1 MSALSLPILKKTDPT
16 GVGVSRAAVLYK
28 VIKEGTPIEMVGGGK
43 RAIQARSNEILDAL
57 KKAGDTTDDGAH
69 ATLKRVFSGKKP
81 LKYITK
87 NGTVEIRLSDIE
99 KTEMFGS
106 NKGSGGGARGT
117 ALQESAAAWFSA
129 VRFSMSKDITE
140 QPTDKQFDAVASLVS
155 TDKSLDEIKE
165 FLEEEDG
172 WVESCCATANAL
184 YDKFG
189 KRNGYN
195 WYRGGSF
202 VDSINAHFKKVNTS
216 YDKPPF
222 ANLNKWTP
230 ADIWAC
236 ECSFDKSEMRETTK
250 FSSFNAYLKK
260 AIDDEILFGISLKK
274 TASSEIKLE
283 EVNYD
288 TSRPTFKFDNIYAKS
303 FSSIDMWM
311 YIQGV
316 SGGGGNISVQFRD
329 TSGGTGLQ
337 WQGEAVGSKAKH
349 GKIGGG
355 VYSGIL
361 EEVTGQPLYTN
372 IDLIKTDARSGKL
385 KDDVL
390 QLSIAYTNKVV
401 GAESGQKGVR
411 LQRIEDVTKLSGR
424 AKEEKL
430 KEMIN
435 QRHNETKGQ
444 WTFSKYLGLLMVD
457 RLMNM
462 TDTDR
467 HKFSNLVGLYATSQ
481 HRDSAPFLK
490 AS

>member
-1 MSALSLPILKKTDPT
+1 
-16 GVGVSRAAVLYK
+16 
-28 VIKEGTPIEMVGGGK
+28 
-43 RAIQARSNEILDAL
+43 
-57 KKAGDTTDDGAH
+57 
-69 ATLKRVFSGKKP
+69 
-81 LKYITK
+81 
-87 NGTVEIRLSDIE
+87 
-99 KTEMFGS
+99 MFGS

-129 VRFSMSKDITE
+129 VRFSLSKDITE

-216 YDKPPF
+216 YDTPPF

-260 AIDDEILFGISLKK
+260 AIDDKILFGISLKK
-274 TASSEIKLE
+274 TASTEVSIQEI
-283 EVNYD
+283 NYD
-288 TSRPTFKFDNIYAKS
+288 KSRPTFSFDSIYAKS
-303 FSSIDMWM
+303 FESLDMWM
-311 YIQGV
+311 YITG
-316 SGGGGNISVQFRD
+316 ISVQFRD
-329 TSGGTGLQ
+329 TSGGGGLQ

-361 EEVTGQPLYTN
+361 EEVTGEPLYTN

-390 QLSIAYTNKVV
+390 QLSLDYTNKVV

-424 AKEEKL
+424 AKKEKL
-430 KEMIN
+430 EEMIN

-462 TDTDR
+462 TDTER

>member
-1 MSALSLPILKKTDPT
+1 MSALSLPVLKKADDT

-28 VIKEGTPIEMVGGGK
+28 VIQEGTKIEMVNGTK
-43 RAIQARSNEILDAL
+43 RAIQAKSKEILKAI
-57 KKAGDTTDDGAH
+57 KEAGDTTDDGAH

-155 TDKSLDEIKE
+155 TDKSLDDIKE
-165 FLEEEDG
+165 YLEERPE
-172 WVESCCATANAL
+172 WIESCCATANKL

-189 KRNGYN
+189 KKNGYN

-216 YDKPPF
+216 YDTPPF

-236 ECSFDKSEMRETTK
+236 KCNFDKAEMKKTTK

-274 TASSEIKLE
+274 TASSEIKLD

-288 TSRPTFKFDNIYAKS
+288 KSRPTFSFDSIYAKS
-303 FSSIDMWM
+303 FESLDMWM
-311 YIQGV
+311 YITG
-316 SGGGGNISVQFRD
+316 ISVQFRD

-372 IDLIKTDARSGKL
+372 IDVIKSDARSGKL
-385 KDDVL
+385 KDDVYAL
-390 QLSIAYTNKVV
+390 AETYTNKVV

-424 AKEEKL
+424 EKEEKL
-430 KEMIN
+430 KGMIK
-435 QRHNETKGQ
+435 QRDDETKGQ

-462 TDTDR
+462 SDTDR

>member
-1 MSALSLPILKKTDPT
+1 MSALSLPVLQKADDT

-28 VIKEGTPIEMVGGGK
+28 VIKEGTPIELVSGGK
-43 RAIQARSNEILDAL
+43 KAIQAKSNDVLKAL
-57 KKAGDTTDDGAH
+57 EAAGDTTDDGAH
-69 ATLKRVFSGKKP
+69 NRLERIFSRKKP

-87 NGTVEIRLSDIE
+87 SGTVDIGLSDIE

-106 NKGSGGGARGT
+106 NKGSGGGAKGT

-129 VRFSMSKDITE
+129 VRFSVNNDITQ

-165 FLEEEDG
+165 FLEENND
-172 WVESCCATANAL
+172 WVESCCATANKL

-189 KRNGYN
+189 KKNGYN

-202 VDSINAHFKKVNTS
+202 VDSINAHFKTVNTS
-216 YDKPPF
+216 YETPPF

-260 AIDDEILFGISLKK
+260 AIDDGILFGISLKK
-274 TASSEIKLE
+274 TASSEIKIT

-288 TSRPTFKFDNIYAKS
+288 KSRPSFSFDSIYAKS
-303 FSSIDMWM
+303 FESLDMWM
-311 YIQGV
+311 YITG
-316 SGGGGNISVQFRD
+316 ISVQFRD
-329 TSGGTGLQ
+329 TSGGSGLQ

-361 EEVTGQPLYTN
+361 EEVTGEPLYTN

-390 QLSIAYTNKVV
+390 QLSIDYTNKVV

-411 LQRIEDVTKLSGR
+411 LERIEDVTKLSGR

-430 KEMIN
+430 EEMIN
-435 QRHNETKGQ
+435 QRHNETNGQ

-462 TDTDR
+462 SDTDR

>member
-28 VIKEGTPIEMVGGGK
+28 VIREGTPIEMVGGGK

-129 VRFSMSKDITE
+129 VRFSLNKDITE

-165 FLEEEDG
+165 FLEEEDD

-189 KRNGYN
+189 KKNGYN

-216 YDKPPF
+216 YDTPPF

-236 ECSFDKSEMRETTK
+236 ECSFDKSKMRETTK

-274 TASSEIKLE
+274 TASSEIQIKE
-283 EVNYD
+283 INYD
-288 TSRPTFKFDNIYAKS
+288 KSRPTFSFDNIYAKS
-303 FSSIDMWM
+303 FESLDMWM
-311 YIQGV
+311 YITG
-316 SGGGGNISVQFRD
+316 ISVQFRD
-329 TSGGTGLQ
+329 TSGGSGLQ

>member
-28 VIKEGTPIEMVGGGK
+28 VIKEGTPIELVSGGK
-43 RAIQARSNEILDAL
+43 KAIQAKSNDVLKAL
-57 KKAGDTTDDGAH
+57 EAAGDTTDDGAH
-69 ATLKRVFSGKKP
+69 NTLERIFSRKKP

-87 NGTVEIRLSDIE
+87 NGTVDIGLSDIE

-129 VRFSMSKDITE
+129 VRFSLNKDITE

-165 FLEEEDG
+165 FLEENND
-172 WVESCCATANAL
+172 WVESCCATANKL

-189 KRNGYN
+189 KKNGYN

-202 VDSINAHFKKVNTS
+202 VDSINAHFKTVNTS

-260 AIDDEILFGISLKK
+260 AIDDGILFGISLKK
-274 TASSEIKLE
+274 TASSEIKIT

-288 TSRPTFKFDNIYAKS
+288 KSRPSFSFDSIYAKS
-303 FSSIDMWM
+303 FESLDMWM
-311 YIQGV
+311 YITG
-316 SGGGGNISVQFRD
+316 ISVQFRD
-329 TSGGTGLQ
+329 TSGGSGLQ

-361 EEVTGQPLYTN
+361 EEVTGEPLYTN

-390 QLSIAYTNKVV
+390 QLSIDYTNKVV

-411 LQRIEDVTKLSGR
+411 LERIEDVTKLSGR

-430 KEMIN
+430 EEMIN
-435 QRHNETKGQ
+435 QRHNETNGQ

-462 TDTDR
+462 SDTDR

>member
-1 MSALSLPILKKTDPT
+1 MSALSLPVLQKADDT

-28 VIKEGTPIEMVGGGK
+28 VIKEGTPIELVSGGK
-43 RAIQARSNEILDAL
+43 KAIQAKSNDVLKAL
-57 KKAGDTTDDGAH
+57 EAAGDTTDDGAH
-69 ATLKRVFSGKKP
+69 NTLERIFSRKKP

-87 NGTVEIRLSDIE
+87 NGTVDIGLSDIE

-106 NKGSGGGARGT
+106 NKGSGGGAKGT

-129 VRFSMSKDITE
+129 VRFSVNNDITQ

-165 FLEEEDG
+165 YLEERPE
-172 WVESCCATANAL
+172 WVESCCATANKL

-189 KRNGYN
+189 KKNGYN

-202 VDSINAHFKKVNTS
+202 VDSINAHFKTVNTS
-216 YDKPPF
+216 YETPPF

-274 TASSEIKLE
+274 TASSEIKIT

-288 TSRPTFKFDNIYAKS
+288 KSRPSFSFDSIYAKS
-303 FSSIDMWM
+303 FESLDMWM
-311 YIQGV
+311 YITG
-316 SGGGGNISVQFRD
+316 ISVQFRD
-329 TSGGTGLQ
+329 TSGGSGLQ

-361 EEVTGQPLYTN
+361 EEVTGEPLYTN
-372 IDLIKTDARSGKL
+372 IDLIKTDARNGKL

-390 QLSIAYTNKVV
+390 QLSIDYTNKVV

-411 LQRIEDVTKLSGR
+411 LERIEDVTKLSGR

-430 KEMIN
+430 EEMIN
-435 QRHNETKGQ
+435 QRHNETNGQ

-462 TDTDR
+462 SDTDR

>member
-1 MSALSLPILKKTDPT
+1 MSALSLPVLQKADDT

-28 VIKEGTPIEMVGGGK
+28 VIKEGTPIELVSGGK
-43 RAIQARSNEILDAL
+43 KAIQAKSNDVLKAL
-57 KKAGDTTDDGAH
+57 EAAGDTTDDGAH
-69 ATLKRVFSGKKP
+69 NRLERIFSRKKP

-87 NGTVEIRLSDIE
+87 NGTVDIGLSDIE

-106 NKGSGGGARGT
+106 NKGSGGGAKGT

-129 VRFSMSKDITE
+129 VRFSVNNDITQ

-165 FLEEEDG
+165 YLEERPE
-172 WVESCCATANAL
+172 WVESCCATANKL

-189 KRNGYN
+189 KKNGYN

-216 YDKPPF
+216 YDTPPF

-260 AIDDEILFGISLKK
+260 AIDDGILFGISLKK
-274 TASSEIKLE
+274 TASSEIKIT

-288 TSRPTFKFDNIYAKS
+288 KSRPSFSFDSIYAKS
-303 FSSIDMWM
+303 FESLDMWM
-311 YIQGV
+311 YITG
-316 SGGGGNISVQFRD
+316 ISVQFRD
-329 TSGGTGLQ
+329 TSGGSGLQ

-361 EEVTGQPLYTN
+361 EEVTGEPLYTN
-372 IDLIKTDARSGKL
+372 IDLIKTDARNGKL

-390 QLSIAYTNKVV
+390 QLSIDYTNKVV

-411 LQRIEDVTKLSGR
+411 LERIEDVTKLSGR

-430 KEMIN
+430 EEMIN
-435 QRHNETKGQ
+435 QRHNETNGQ

-462 TDTDR
+462 SDTDR

>member
-1 MSALSLPILKKTDPT
+1 MSALSLPVLQKADDT

-28 VIKEGTPIEMVGGGK
+28 VIKEGTPIELVSGGK
-43 RAIQARSNEILDAL
+43 KAIQAKSNDVLKAL
-57 KKAGDTTDDGAH
+57 EAAGDTTDDGAH
-69 ATLKRVFSGKKP
+69 NRLERIFSRKKP

-87 NGTVEIRLSDIE
+87 SGTVDIGLSDIE

-106 NKGSGGGARGT
+106 NKGSGGGAKGT

-129 VRFSMSKDITE
+129 VRFSVNNDITQ

-165 FLEEEDG
+165 FLEENND
-172 WVESCCATANAL
+172 WVESCCATANKL

-189 KRNGYN
+189 KKNGYN

-216 YDKPPF
+216 YETPPF

-260 AIDDEILFGISLKK
+260 AIDDGILFGISLKK
-274 TASSEIKLE
+274 TASSEIKIT

-288 TSRPTFKFDNIYAKS
+288 KSRPSFSFDSIYAKS
-303 FSSIDMWM
+303 FESLDMWM
-311 YIQGV
+311 YITG
-316 SGGGGNISVQFRD
+316 ISVQFRD
-329 TSGGTGLQ
+329 TSGGSGLQ

-361 EEVTGQPLYTN
+361 EEVTGEPLYTN
-372 IDLIKTDARSGKL
+372 IDLIKTDARNGKL

-390 QLSIAYTNKVV
+390 QLSIDYTNKVV

-411 LQRIEDVTKLSGR
+411 LERIEDVTKLSGR

-430 KEMIN
+430 EEMIN
-435 QRHNETKGQ
+435 QRHNETNGQ

-462 TDTDR
+462 SDTDR

>member
-28 VIKEGTPIEMVGGGK
+28 VIREGTPIEMVGGGK

-129 VRFSMSKDITE
+129 VRFSLNKDITE

-165 FLEEEDG
+165 FLEEEDD

-189 KRNGYN
+189 KKNGYN

-260 AIDDEILFGISLKK
+260 AIDDKILFGISLKK
-274 TASSEIKLE
+274 TASSEIQIKE
-283 EVNYD
+283 INYD
-288 TSRPTFKFDNIYAKS
+288 KSRPTFSFDNIYAKS
-303 FSSIDMWM
+303 FESLDMWM
-311 YIQGV
+311 YITG
-316 SGGGGNISVQFRD
+316 ISVQFRD
-329 TSGGTGLQ
+329 TSGGSGLQ

-361 EEVTGQPLYTN
+361 EEVTGEPLYTN
-372 IDLIKTDARSGKL
+372 IDLIKTDAISGKL

-390 QLSIAYTNKVV
+390 KLSKDYTNKVV
-401 GAESGQKGVR
+401 GAASGQKGVR

-424 AKEEKL
+424 AKDDKL
-430 KEMIN
+430 REMIN
-435 QRHNETKGQ
+435 QRHNETSGQ

>member
-28 VIKEGTPIEMVGGGK
+28 VIKEGTPIELVSGGK
-43 RAIQARSNEILDAL
+43 KAIQAKSNDVLKAL
-57 KKAGDTTDDGAH
+57 EAAGDTTDDGAH
-69 ATLKRVFSGKKP
+69 NTLERIFSRKKP

-87 NGTVEIRLSDIE
+87 NGTVDIGLSDIE

-129 VRFSMSKDITE
+129 VRFSLNKDITE

-165 FLEEEDG
+165 FLEENND
-172 WVESCCATANAL
+172 WVESCCATANKL

-189 KRNGYN
+189 KKNGYN

-216 YDKPPF
+216 YDTPPF

-260 AIDDEILFGISLKK
+260 AIDDGILFGISLKK
-274 TASSEIKLE
+274 TASSEIKIT

-288 TSRPTFKFDNIYAKS
+288 KSRPTFSFDSIYAKS
-303 FSSIDMWM
+303 FESLDMWM
-311 YIQGV
+311 YITG
-316 SGGGGNISVQFRD
+316 ISVQFRD
-329 TSGGTGLQ
+329 TSGGSGLQ

-361 EEVTGQPLYTN
+361 EEVTGEPLYTN

-390 QLSIAYTNKVV
+390 QLSIDYTNKVV

-411 LQRIEDVTKLSGR
+411 LERIEDVTKLSGR

-430 KEMIN
+430 EEMIN
-435 QRHNETKGQ
+435 QRHNETNGQ

-462 TDTDR
+462 SDTDR

>member
-1 MSALSLPILKKTDPT
+1 MSALSLPVLKKTDDT

-28 VIKEGTPIEMVGGGK
+28 VIKEGTPIELVSGGK
-43 RAIQARSNEILDAL
+43 KAIQAKSNDVLKAL
-57 KKAGDTTDDGAH
+57 EAAGNTTDDGAH
-69 ATLKRVFSGKKP
+69 NRLERIFSRKKP

-87 NGTVEIRLSDIE
+87 SGTIDIGLSDIE

-106 NKGSGGGARGT
+106 NKGSGGGAKGT

-129 VRFSMSKDITE
+129 VRFSVNNDITQ

-165 FLEEEDG
+165 YLEERPE
-172 WVESCCATANAL
+172 WVESCCATANKL

-189 KRNGYN
+189 KKNGYN

-216 YDKPPF
+216 YDTPPF

-274 TASSEIKLE
+274 TASSEIQIKE
-283 EVNYD
+283 INYD
-288 TSRPTFKFDNIYAKS
+288 KSRPTFSFDSIYAKS
-303 FSSIDMWM
+303 FESLDMWM
-311 YIQGV
+311 YITG
-316 SGGGGNISVQFRD
+316 ISVQFRD
-329 TSGGTGLQ
+329 TSGGSGLQ

-372 IDLIKTDARSGKL
+372 IDLIKSDARSGKL
-385 KDDVL
+385 KDDVYAL
-390 QLSIAYTNKVV
+390 AETYTNKVV

-424 AKEEKL
+424 EKEEKL
-430 KEMIN
+430 KAMIK
-435 QRHNETKGQ
+435 QRDDETKGQ

-462 TDTDR
+462 TDTER

>member
-1 MSALSLPILKKTDPT
+1 MSELSLPILKKTDPT

-28 VIKEGTPIEMVGGGK
+28 VIREGTPIEMVGGGK

-81 LKYITK
+81 LKYVTK

-129 VRFSMSKDITE
+129 VRFSLNKDITE

-189 KRNGYN
+189 KKNGYN

-216 YDKPPF
+216 YDTPPF

-236 ECSFDKSEMRETTK
+236 ECSFDKGEMRETTK

-274 TASSEIKLE
+274 TASSEIKIT

-288 TSRPTFKFDNIYAKS
+288 KSRPTFSFDSIYAKS
-303 FSSIDMWM
+303 FESLDMWM
-311 YIQGV
+311 YITG
-316 SGGGGNISVQFRD
+316 ISVQFRD
-329 TSGGTGLQ
+329 TSGGSGLQ

-372 IDLIKTDARSGKL
+372 IDLIKSDARSGKL
-385 KDDVL
+385 KDDVYAL
-390 QLSIAYTNKVV
+390 AETYTNKVV

-424 AKEEKL
+424 EKEEKL
-430 KEMIN
+430 KAMIK
-435 QRHNETKGQ
+435 QRDDETKGQ

-462 TDTDR
+462 TDTER

>member
-1 MSALSLPILKKTDPT
+1 MSELSLPILKKTDPT

-28 VIKEGTPIEMVGGGK
+28 VIKEGTPIEMVSGGK
-43 RAIQARSNEILDAL
+43 RAIQARTNEILDAL
-57 KKAGDTTDDGAH
+57 KKAGDTTNDGAH
-69 ATLKRVFSGKKP
+69 DTLKRVFSGKKP

-87 NGTVEIRLSDIE
+87 NGTVDIGLSDIE

-129 VRFSMSKDITE
+129 VRFSLNKDITE

-165 FLEEEDG
+165 FLEENND
-172 WVESCCATANAL
+172 WVESCCATANKL

-189 KRNGYN
+189 KKNGYN

-216 YDKPPF
+216 YDTPPF

-274 TASSEIKLE
+274 TASSEIKIT

-288 TSRPTFKFDNIYAKS
+288 KSRPSFSFDSIYAKS
-303 FSSIDMWM
+303 FESLDMWM
-311 YIQGV
+311 YITG
-316 SGGGGNISVQFRD
+316 ISVQFRD
-329 TSGGTGLQ
+329 TSGGSGLQ

-361 EEVTGQPLYTN
+361 EEVTGEPLYTN

-390 QLSIAYTNKVV
+390 QLSIDYTNKVV

-411 LQRIEDVTKLSGR
+411 LERIEDVTKLSGR

-430 KEMIN
+430 EEMIN
-435 QRHNETKGQ
+435 QRHNETNGQ

-462 TDTDR
+462 SDTDR

>member
-1 MSALSLPILKKTDPT
+1 MN
-16 GVGVSRAAVLYK
+16 AA
-28 VIKEGTPIEMVGGGK
+28 IKGNGK
-43 RAIQARSNEILDAL
+43 
-57 KKAGDTTDDGAH
+57 
-69 ATLKRVFSGKKP
+69 

-87 NGTVEIRLSDIE
+87 SGTVDMKLSDLE
-99 KTEMFGS
+99 KTTRFGS
-106 NKGSGGGARGT
+106 TKGSGGGAAGT

-129 VRFSMSKDITE
+129 VRFSVNNDITQ

-165 FLEEEDG
+165 YLEERPE
-172 WVESCCATANAL
+172 WVESCCATANKL

-189 KRNGYN
+189 KKNGYN

-216 YDKPPF
+216 YDTPPF

-274 TASSEIKLE
+274 TASSEIKIT

-288 TSRPTFKFDNIYAKS
+288 KSRPTFSFDSIYAKS
-303 FSSIDMWM
+303 FESLDMWM
-311 YIQGV
+311 YITG
-316 SGGGGNISVQFRD
+316 ISVQFRD
-329 TSGGTGLQ
+329 TSGGSGLQ

-372 IDLIKTDARSGKL
+372 IDLIKSDARSGKL
-385 KDDVL
+385 KDDVYAL
-390 QLSIAYTNKVV
+390 AETYTNKVV

-424 AKEEKL
+424 EKEEKL
-430 KEMIN
+430 KAMIK
-435 QRHNETKGQ
+435 QRDDETKGQ

-462 TDTDR
+462 TDTER

>member
-1 MSALSLPILKKTDPT
+1 MSALSLPVLQKADDT

-28 VIKEGTPIEMVGGGK
+28 VIKEGTPIELVSGGK
-43 RAIQARSNEILDAL
+43 KAIQAKSNDVLKAL
-57 KKAGDTTDDGAH
+57 EAAGNTTDDGAH
-69 ATLKRVFSGKKP
+69 NRLERIFSRKKP

-87 NGTVEIRLSDIE
+87 SGTIDIGLSDIE

-106 NKGSGGGARGT
+106 NKGSGGGAKGT

-129 VRFSMSKDITE
+129 VRFSVNNDITQ

-165 FLEEEDG
+165 YLEERPE
-172 WVESCCATANAL
+172 WVESCCATANKL

-189 KRNGYN
+189 KKNGYN

-216 YDKPPF
+216 YDTPPF

-274 TASSEIKLE
+274 TASSEIKIT

-288 TSRPTFKFDNIYAKS
+288 KSRPTFSFDSIYAKS
-303 FSSIDMWM
+303 FESLDMWM
-311 YIQGV
+311 YITG
-316 SGGGGNISVQFRD
+316 ISVQFRD
-329 TSGGTGLQ
+329 TSGGSGLQ

-372 IDLIKTDARSGKL
+372 IDLIKSDARSGKL
-385 KDDVL
+385 KDDVYAL
-390 QLSIAYTNKVV
+390 AETYTNKVV

-424 AKEEKL
+424 EKEEKL
-430 KEMIN
+430 KAMIK
-435 QRHNETKGQ
+435 QRDDETKGQ

-462 TDTDR
+462 SDTDR

>member
-1 MSALSLPILKKTDPT
+1 MSELSLPILKKTDPT

-28 VIKEGTPIEMVGGGK
+28 VIREGTPIEMVGGGK

-106 NKGSGGGARGT
+106 YKGSGGGARGT

-129 VRFSMSKDITE
+129 VRFSLSKDITE

-216 YDKPPF
+216 YDTPPF

-260 AIDDEILFGISLKK
+260 AIDDKILFGISLKK
-274 TASSEIKLE
+274 TASTEVSIQEI
-283 EVNYD
+283 NYD
-288 TSRPTFKFDNIYAKS
+288 KSRPTFSFDSIYAKS
-303 FSSIDMWM
+303 FESLDMWM
-311 YIQGV
+311 YITG
-316 SGGGGNISVQFRD
+316 ISVQFRD
-329 TSGGTGLQ
+329 TSGGGGLQ

-361 EEVTGQPLYTN
+361 EEVTGEPLYTN

-390 QLSIAYTNKVV
+390 QLSLDYTNKVV

-424 AKEEKL
+424 AKKEKL
-430 KEMIN
+430 EEMIN

-462 TDTDR
+462 TDTER

>member
-1 MSALSLPILKKTDPT
+1 MSALTLPVLKKTDPT

-28 VIKEGTPIEMVGGGK
+28 VIKEGTPIELVSGGK
-43 RAIQARSNEILDAL
+43 KAIQAKSNDVLKAL
-57 KKAGDTTDDGAH
+57 EAAGDTTDDGAH
-69 ATLKRVFSGKKP
+69 NTLERIFSRKKP

-87 NGTVEIRLSDIE
+87 NGTVDIGLSDIE

-106 NKGSGGGARGT
+106 NKGSGGGAKGT

-129 VRFSMSKDITE
+129 VRFSVNNDITQ

-165 FLEEEDG
+165 FLEENND
-172 WVESCCATANAL
+172 WVESCCATANKL

-189 KRNGYN
+189 KKNGYN

-202 VDSINAHFKKVNTS
+202 VDSINAHFKTVNTS
-216 YDKPPF
+216 YETPPF

-260 AIDDEILFGISLKK
+260 AIDDGILFGISLKK
-274 TASSEIKLE
+274 TASSEIKIT

-288 TSRPTFKFDNIYAKS
+288 KSRPSFSFDSIYAKS
-303 FSSIDMWM
+303 FESLDMWM
-311 YIQGV
+311 YITG
-316 SGGGGNISVQFRD
+316 ISVQFRD
-329 TSGGTGLQ
+329 TSGGSGLQ

-361 EEVTGQPLYTN
+361 EEVTGEPLYTN
-372 IDLIKTDARSGKL
+372 IDLIKTDARNGKL

-390 QLSIAYTNKVV
+390 QLSIDYTNKVV

-411 LQRIEDVTKLSGR
+411 LERIEDVTKLSGR

-430 KEMIN
+430 EEMIN
-435 QRHNETKGQ
+435 QRHNETNGQ

-462 TDTDR
+462 SDTDR

>member
-1 MSALSLPILKKTDPT
+1 MSELSLPILKKTDPT

-28 VIKEGTPIEMVGGGK
+28 VIKEGTPIDLTSGGK
-43 RAIQARSNEILDAL
+43 KAIQARSNEILDAL

-87 NGTVEIRLSDIE
+87 SGTVEIRLSDIE

-129 VRFSMSKDITE
+129 VRFSLSKDITE

-165 FLEEEDG
+165 FLEEEDD
-172 WVESCCATANAL
+172 WIESCCATANEL

-189 KRNGYN
+189 KKNGYN

-216 YDKPPF
+216 YETPPF

-274 TASSEIKLE
+274 TASSEIQVKE
-283 EVNYD
+283 INYD
-288 TSRPTFKFDNIYAKS
+288 KSRPTFSFDSIYAKS
-303 FSSIDMWM
+303 FESLDMWM
-311 YIQGV
+311 YITG
-316 SGGGGNISVQFRD
+316 ISVQFRD
-329 TSGGTGLQ
+329 TSGGGGLQ

-361 EEVTGQPLYTN
+361 EEVTGEPLYTN

-385 KDDVL
+385 KDDVYAL
-390 QLSIAYTNKVV
+390 ANTYTNKVV

-462 TDTDR
+462 TNTDR

>member
-1 MSALSLPILKKTDPT
+1 MSALSLPVLKKTDDT

-28 VIKEGTPIEMVGGGK
+28 VIKEGTPIELVSGGK
-43 RAIQARSNEILDAL
+43 KAIQAKSNDVLKAL
-57 KKAGDTTDDGAH
+57 EAAGNTTDDGAH
-69 ATLKRVFSGKKP
+69 NRLERIFSRKKP

-87 NGTVEIRLSDIE
+87 SGTVDIGLSDIE

-106 NKGSGGGARGT
+106 NKGSGGGAKGT

-129 VRFSMSKDITE
+129 VRFSVNNDITQ

-165 FLEEEDG
+165 FLEENND
-172 WVESCCATANAL
+172 WVESCCATANKL

-189 KRNGYN
+189 KKNGYN

-216 YDKPPF
+216 YDTPPF

-274 TASSEIKLE
+274 TASSEIKIT

-288 TSRPTFKFDNIYAKS
+288 KSRPTFSFDSIYAKS
-303 FSSIDMWM
+303 FESLDMWM
-311 YIQGV
+311 YITG
-316 SGGGGNISVQFRD
+316 ISVQFRD
-329 TSGGTGLQ
+329 TSGGSGLQ

-361 EEVTGQPLYTN
+361 EEVTGEPLYTN
-372 IDLIKTDARSGKL
+372 IDLIKSDARSGKL
-385 KDDVL
+385 KDDVYAL
-390 QLSIAYTNKVV
+390 AETYTNKVV

-424 AKEEKL
+424 EKEEKL
-430 KEMIN
+430 KAMIK
-435 QRHNETKGQ
+435 QRDDETKGQ

-462 TDTDR
+462 TDTER

>member
-28 VIKEGTPIEMVGGGK
+28 VIKEGTPIDLVSGGK
-43 RAIQARSNEILDAL
+43 KAIQAKSNDVLKAL
-57 KKAGDTTDDGAH
+57 EAAGDTTDDGAH
-69 ATLKRVFSGKKP
+69 NTLERIFSRKKP

-87 NGTVEIRLSDIE
+87 NGTVDIGLSDIE

-129 VRFSMSKDITE
+129 VRFSLNKDITE

-165 FLEEEDG
+165 FLEENND
-172 WVESCCATANAL
+172 WVESCCATANKL

-189 KRNGYN
+189 KKNGYN

-216 YDKPPF
+216 YDTPPF

-274 TASSEIKLE
+274 TASSEIKIT

-288 TSRPTFKFDNIYAKS
+288 KSRPSFSFDSIYAKS
-303 FSSIDMWM
+303 FESLDMWM
-311 YIQGV
+311 YITG
-316 SGGGGNISVQFRD
+316 ISVQFRD
-329 TSGGTGLQ
+329 TSGGSGLQ

-361 EEVTGQPLYTN
+361 EEVTGEPLYTN
-372 IDLIKTDARSGKL
+372 IDLIKTDARNGKL

-390 QLSIAYTNKVV
+390 QLSIDYTNKVV

-411 LQRIEDVTKLSGR
+411 LERIEDVTKLSGR

-430 KEMIN
+430 EEMIN
-435 QRHNETKGQ
+435 QRHNETNGQ

-462 TDTDR
+462 SDTDR

>member
-1 MSALSLPILKKTDPT
+1 MSELSLPILKKTDPT

-216 YDKPPF
+216 YDTPPF

-274 TASSEIKLE
+274 TASSEIQIKE
-283 EVNYD
+283 INYD
-288 TSRPTFKFDNIYAKS
+288 KSRPTFSFDSIYAKS
-303 FSSIDMWM
+303 FESLDMWM
-311 YIQGV
+311 YITG
-316 SGGGGNISVQFRD
+316 ISVQFRD
-329 TSGGTGLQ
+329 TSGGGGLQ

-361 EEVTGQPLYTN
+361 EEVTGEPLYTN

-390 QLSIAYTNKVV
+390 QLSLDYTNKVV

-424 AKEEKL
+424 AKREKL
-430 KEMIN
+430 EEMIN

>member
-1 MSALSLPILKKTDPT
+1 MSALSLPVLQKADDT

-28 VIKEGTPIEMVGGGK
+28 VIKEGTPIELVSGGK
-43 RAIQARSNEILDAL
+43 KAIQAKSNDVLKAL
-57 KKAGDTTDDGAH
+57 EAAGDTTDDGAH
-69 ATLKRVFSGKKP
+69 NTLERIFSRKKP

-87 NGTVEIRLSDIE
+87 NGTVDIGLSDIE

-129 VRFSMSKDITE
+129 VRFSLNKDITE

-165 FLEEEDG
+165 FLEENND
-172 WVESCCATANAL
+172 WVESCCATANKL

-189 KRNGYN
+189 KKNGYN

-202 VDSINAHFKKVNTS
+202 VDSINAHFKTVNTS
-216 YDKPPF
+216 YETPPF

-260 AIDDEILFGISLKK
+260 AIDDGILFGISLKK
-274 TASSEIKLE
+274 TASSEIKIT

-288 TSRPTFKFDNIYAKS
+288 KSRPSFSFDSIYAKS
-303 FSSIDMWM
+303 FESLDMWM
-311 YIQGV
+311 YITG
-316 SGGGGNISVQFRD
+316 ISVQFRD
-329 TSGGTGLQ
+329 TSGGSGLQ

-361 EEVTGQPLYTN
+361 EEVTGEPLYTN

-390 QLSIAYTNKVV
+390 QLSIDYTNKVV

-411 LQRIEDVTKLSGR
+411 LERIEDVTKLSGR

-430 KEMIN
+430 EEMIN
-435 QRHNETKGQ
+435 QRHNETNGQ

-462 TDTDR
+462 SDTDR

>member
-1 MSALSLPILKKTDPT
+1 MSALSLPVLQKADDT

-28 VIKEGTPIEMVGGGK
+28 VIKEGTPIELVSGGK
-43 RAIQARSNEILDAL
+43 KAIQAKSNDVLKAL
-57 KKAGDTTDDGAH
+57 EAAGDTTDDGAH
-69 ATLKRVFSGKKP
+69 NRLERIFSRKKP

-87 NGTVEIRLSDIE
+87 SGTVDIGLSDIE

-106 NKGSGGGARGT
+106 NKGSGGGAKGT

-129 VRFSMSKDITE
+129 VRFSVNNDITQ

-165 FLEEEDG
+165 FLEENND
-172 WVESCCATANAL
+172 WVESCCATANKL

-189 KRNGYN
+189 KKNGYN

-216 YDKPPF
+216 YDTPPF

-260 AIDDEILFGISLKK
+260 AIDDGILFGISLKK
-274 TASSEIKLE
+274 TASSEIKIT

-288 TSRPTFKFDNIYAKS
+288 KSRPTFSFDNIYAKS
-303 FSSIDMWM
+303 FESLDMWM
-311 YIQGV
+311 YITG
-316 SGGGGNISVQFRD
+316 ISVQFRD
-329 TSGGTGLQ
+329 TSGGSGLQ
-337 WQGEAVGSKAKH
+337 WQGEDVGSKAKH
-349 GKIGGG
+349 RKIGGG

-361 EEVTGQPLYTN
+361 EEVTGEPLYTN
-372 IDLIKTDARSGKL
+372 IDLIKTDARNGKL

-390 QLSIAYTNKVV
+390 QLSIDYTNKVV

-411 LQRIEDVTKLSGR
+411 LERIEDVTKLSGR

-430 KEMIN
+430 EEMIN
-435 QRHNETKGQ
+435 QRHNETNGQ

-462 TDTDR
+462 SDTDR
-467 HKFSNLVGLYATSQ
+467 HKFSNLV
-481 HRDSAPFLK
+481 
-490 AS
+490 

>member
-1 MSALSLPILKKTDPT
+1 MSALSLPVLQKADDT

-28 VIKEGTPIEMVGGGK
+28 VIKEGTPIELVSGGK
-43 RAIQARSNEILDAL
+43 KAIQAKSNDVLKAL
-57 KKAGDTTDDGAH
+57 EAAGDTTDDGAH
-69 ATLKRVFSGKKP
+69 NRLERIFSRKKP

-87 NGTVEIRLSDIE
+87 NGTVDIGLSDIE

-106 NKGSGGGARGT
+106 NKGSGGGAKGT

-129 VRFSMSKDITE
+129 VRFSVNNDITQ

-165 FLEEEDG
+165 YLEERPE
-172 WVESCCATANAL
+172 WVESCCATANKL

-189 KRNGYN
+189 KKNGYN

-216 YDKPPF
+216 YETPPF

-274 TASSEIKLE
+274 TASSEIKIT

-288 TSRPTFKFDNIYAKS
+288 KSRPSFSFDSIYAKS
-303 FSSIDMWM
+303 FESLDMWM
-311 YIQGV
+311 YITG
-316 SGGGGNISVQFRD
+316 ISVQFRD
-329 TSGGTGLQ
+329 TSGGSGLQ

-361 EEVTGQPLYTN
+361 EEVTGEPLYTN
-372 IDLIKTDARSGKL
+372 IDLIKTDARNGKL

-390 QLSIAYTNKVV
+390 QLSIDYTNKVV

-411 LQRIEDVTKLSGR
+411 LERIEDVTKLSGR

-430 KEMIN
+430 EEMIN
-435 QRHNETKGQ
+435 QRHNETNGQ

-462 TDTDR
+462 SDTDR

>member
-216 YDKPPF
+216 YDTPPF

-274 TASSEIKLE
+274 TASSEIQIKE
-283 EVNYD
+283 INYD
-288 TSRPTFKFDNIYAKS
+288 KSRPTFSFDSIYAKS
-303 FSSIDMWM
+303 FESLDMWM
-311 YIQGV
+311 YITG
-316 SGGGGNISVQFRD
+316 ISVQFRD
-329 TSGGTGLQ
+329 TSGGSGLQ

-361 EEVTGQPLYTN
+361 EEVTGEPLYTN

-390 QLSIAYTNKVV
+390 QLSLDYTNKVV

-424 AKEEKL
+424 AKREKL
-430 KEMIN
+430 EEMIN

-462 TDTDR
+462 TDTER

>member
-1 MSALSLPILKKTDPT
+1 MSALSLPVLQKADDT

-28 VIKEGTPIEMVGGGK
+28 VIKEGTPIELVSGGK
-43 RAIQARSNEILDAL
+43 KAIQAKSNDVLKAL
-57 KKAGDTTDDGAH
+57 EAAGDTTDDGAH
-69 ATLKRVFSGKKP
+69 NRLERIFSRKKH

-87 NGTVEIRLSDIE
+87 SGTVDIGLSDIE

-106 NKGSGGGARGT
+106 NKGSGGGAKGT

-129 VRFSMSKDITE
+129 VRFSLNKDITE

-165 FLEEEDG
+165 FLEENND
-172 WVESCCATANAL
+172 WVESCCATANKL

-189 KRNGYN
+189 KKNGYN

-202 VDSINAHFKKVNTS
+202 VDSINAHFKTVNTS
-216 YDKPPF
+216 YETPPF

-274 TASSEIKLE
+274 TASSEIKIT

-288 TSRPTFKFDNIYAKS
+288 KSRPSFSFDSIYAKS
-303 FSSIDMWM
+303 FESLDMWM
-311 YIQGV
+311 YITG
-316 SGGGGNISVQFRD
+316 ISVQFRD
-329 TSGGTGLQ
+329 TSGGSGLQ

-361 EEVTGQPLYTN
+361 EEVTGEPLYTN
-372 IDLIKTDARSGKL
+372 IDLIKTDARNGKL

-390 QLSIAYTNKVV
+390 QLSIDYTNKVV

-411 LQRIEDVTKLSGR
+411 LERIEDVTKLSGR

-430 KEMIN
+430 EEMIN
-435 QRHNETKGQ
+435 QRHNETNGQ

-462 TDTDR
+462 SDTDR

>member
-1 MSALSLPILKKTDPT
+1 MSELSLPVLKKTDPT

-28 VIKEGTPIEMVGGGK
+28 VIKEGTPIELVSGGK
-43 RAIQARSNEILDAL
+43 KAIQARSNEILDAL

-129 VRFSMSKDITE
+129 VRFSLNKDITE

-165 FLEEEDG
+165 FLEENND
-172 WVESCCATANAL
+172 WVESCCATANKL
-184 YDKFG
+184 YKKFG
-189 KRNGYN
+189 KKNGYN

-216 YDKPPF
+216 YDTPPF

-274 TASSEIKLE
+274 TASSEIKIT

-288 TSRPTFKFDNIYAKS
+288 KSRPTFSFDSIYAKS
-303 FSSIDMWM
+303 FESLDMWM
-311 YIQGV
+311 YITG
-316 SGGGGNISVQFRD
+316 ISVQFRD
-329 TSGGTGLQ
+329 TSGGSGLQ

-361 EEVTGQPLYTN
+361 EEVTGEPLYTN

-390 QLSIAYTNKVV
+390 QLSIDYTNKVV

-430 KEMIN
+430 REMIN
-435 QRHNETKGQ
+435 QRHNETNGQ

>member
-28 VIKEGTPIEMVGGGK
+28 VIREGTPIEMVGGGK

-129 VRFSMSKDITE
+129 VRFSLNKDITE

-165 FLEEEDG
+165 FLEEEDD

-189 KRNGYN
+189 KKNGYN

-260 AIDDEILFGISLKK
+260 AIDDKILFGISLKK
-274 TASSEIKLE
+274 TASSEIQIKE
-283 EVNYD
+283 INYD
-288 TSRPTFKFDNIYAKS
+288 KSRPTFSFDNIYAKS
-303 FSSIDMWM
+303 FESLDMWM
-311 YIQGV
+311 YITG
-316 SGGGGNISVQFRD
+316 ISVQFRD
-329 TSGGTGLQ
+329 TSGGSGLQ
-337 WQGEAVGSKAKH
+337 WQGEAVGSKTKH

>member
-28 VIKEGTPIEMVGGGK
+28 VIKEGTPIDLVSGGK
-43 RAIQARSNEILDAL
+43 KAIQAKSNDVLKAL
-57 KKAGDTTDDGAH
+57 EAAGDTTDDGAH
-69 ATLKRVFSGKKP
+69 NTLERIFSRKKP

-87 NGTVEIRLSDIE
+87 SGTVDIGLSDIE

-106 NKGSGGGARGT
+106 NKGSGGGAKGT

-129 VRFSMSKDITE
+129 VRFSVNNDITQ

-165 FLEEEDG
+165 FLEENND
-172 WVESCCATANAL
+172 WVESCCATANKL

-189 KRNGYN
+189 KKNGYN

-216 YDKPPF
+216 YETPPF

-274 TASSEIKLE
+274 TASSEIKIT

-288 TSRPTFKFDNIYAKS
+288 KSRPSFSFDSIYAKS
-303 FSSIDMWM
+303 FESLDMWM
-311 YIQGV
+311 YITG
-316 SGGGGNISVQFRD
+316 ISVQFRD
-329 TSGGTGLQ
+329 TSGGSGLQ

-361 EEVTGQPLYTN
+361 EEVTGEPLYTN

-390 QLSIAYTNKVV
+390 QLSIDYTNKVV

-411 LQRIEDVTKLSGR
+411 LERIEDVTKLSGR

-430 KEMIN
+430 EEMIN
-435 QRHNETKGQ
+435 QRHNETNGQ

-462 TDTDR
+462 SDTDR

>member
-1 MSALSLPILKKTDPT
+1 MSELSLPILKKTDPT

-216 YDKPPF
+216 YDTPPF

-274 TASSEIKLE
+274 TASSEIQIKE
-283 EVNYD
+283 INYD
-288 TSRPTFKFDNIYAKS
+288 KSRPTFSFDSIYAKS
-303 FSSIDMWM
+303 FESLDMWM
-311 YIQGV
+311 YITG
-316 SGGGGNISVQFRD
+316 ISVQFRD
-329 TSGGTGLQ
+329 TSGGGGLQ

-390 QLSIAYTNKVV
+390 QLSLDYTNKVV

-424 AKEEKL
+424 AKREKL
-430 KEMIN
+430 EEMIN

-462 TDTDR
+462 TDTER

>member
-1 MSALSLPILKKTDPT
+1 MSELSLPILKKTDPT

-165 FLEEEDG
+165 YLEERPE
-172 WVESCCATANAL
+172 WIESCCATANKL

-189 KRNGYN
+189 KKNGYN

-216 YDKPPF
+216 YDTPPF

-236 ECSFDKSEMRETTK
+236 TCNFDKAEMKKTTK

-274 TASSEIKLE
+274 TASSEIKLD

-288 TSRPTFKFDNIYAKS
+288 KSRPTFSFDSIYAKS
-303 FSSIDMWM
+303 FESLDMWM
-311 YIQGV
+311 YITG
-316 SGGGGNISVQFRD
+316 ISVQFRD
-329 TSGGTGLQ
+329 TSGGSGLQ

-361 EEVTGQPLYTN
+361 EEVTGEPLYTN

-390 QLSIAYTNKVV
+390 QLSLNYTNKVV

-424 AKEEKL
+424 AKKEKL
-430 KEMIN
+430 EEMIN

-462 TDTDR
+462 TNTER

>member
-28 VIKEGTPIEMVGGGK
+28 VIKEGTPIELVSGGK
-43 RAIQARSNEILDAL
+43 KAIQAKNNDVLKAL
-57 KKAGDTTDDGAH
+57 EAAGDTTDDGAH
-69 ATLKRVFSGKKP
+69 NRLERIFSRKKP

-87 NGTVEIRLSDIE
+87 SGTIDIGLSDIE

-106 NKGSGGGARGT
+106 NKGSGGGAKGT

-129 VRFSMSKDITE
+129 VRFSVNNDITQ

-165 FLEEEDG
+165 YLEERPE
-172 WVESCCATANAL
+172 WVESCCATANKL

-189 KRNGYN
+189 KKNGYN

-216 YDKPPF
+216 YDTPPF

-236 ECSFDKSEMRETTK
+236 ECSFDKGEMRETTK

-274 TASSEIKLE
+274 TASSEIKIT

-288 TSRPTFKFDNIYAKS
+288 KSRPTFSFDSIYAKS
-303 FSSIDMWM
+303 FESLDMWM
-311 YIQGV
+311 YITG
-316 SGGGGNISVQFRD
+316 ISVQFRD
-329 TSGGTGLQ
+329 TSGGSGLQ

-390 QLSIAYTNKVV
+390 KLSRDYTNKVV

-424 AKEEKL
+424 AKDDKL
-430 KEMIN
+430 REMIN
-435 QRHNETKGQ
+435 QRHNETSGQ

-462 TDTDR
+462 SDTDR

>member
-1 MSALSLPILKKTDPT
+1 MSALSLPVLQKADDT

-28 VIKEGTPIEMVGGGK
+28 VIKEGTPIELVSGGK
-43 RAIQARSNEILDAL
+43 KAIQAKSNDVLKAL
-57 KKAGDTTDDGAH
+57 EAAGDTTDDGAH
-69 ATLKRVFSGKKP
+69 NRLERIFSRKKP

-87 NGTVEIRLSDIE
+87 SGTVDIGLSDIE

-106 NKGSGGGARGT
+106 NKGSGGGAKGT

-129 VRFSMSKDITE
+129 VRFSVNNDITQ

-165 FLEEEDG
+165 FLEENND
-172 WVESCCATANAL
+172 WVESCCATANKL

-189 KRNGYN
+189 KKNGYN

-202 VDSINAHFKKVNTS
+202 VDSINAHFKTVNTS
-216 YDKPPF
+216 YETPPF

-274 TASSEIKLE
+274 TASSEIKIT

-288 TSRPTFKFDNIYAKS
+288 KSRPSFSFDSIYAKS
-303 FSSIDMWM
+303 FESLDMWM
-311 YIQGV
+311 YITG
-316 SGGGGNISVQFRD
+316 ISVQFRD
-329 TSGGTGLQ
+329 TSGGSGLQ

-361 EEVTGQPLYTN
+361 EEVTGEPLYTN
-372 IDLIKTDARSGKL
+372 IDLIKTDARNGKL

-390 QLSIAYTNKVV
+390 QLSIDYTNKVV

-411 LQRIEDVTKLSGR
+411 LERIEDVTKLSGR

-430 KEMIN
+430 EEMIN
-435 QRHNETKGQ
+435 QRHNETNGQ

-462 TDTDR
+462 SDTDR

>member
-1 MSALSLPILKKTDPT
+1 MSELSLPILKKTDPT

-28 VIKEGTPIEMVGGGK
+28 VIKEGTPIDLTSGGK
-43 RAIQARSNEILDAL
+43 KAIQARSNEILDAL

-87 NGTVEIRLSDIE
+87 SGTVEIRLSDIE

-129 VRFSMSKDITE
+129 VRFSLSKDITE

-165 FLEEEDG
+165 FLEEEDD
-172 WVESCCATANAL
+172 WIESCCATANEL

-189 KRNGYN
+189 KKNGYN

-216 YDKPPF
+216 YETPPF

-274 TASSEIKLE
+274 TASSEIQVKE
-283 EVNYD
+283 INYD
-288 TSRPTFKFDNIYAKS
+288 KSRPTFSFDSIYAKS
-303 FSSIDMWM
+303 FESLDMWM
-311 YIQGV
+311 YITG
-316 SGGGGNISVQFRD
+316 ISVQFRD
-329 TSGGTGLQ
+329 TSGGGGLQ

-361 EEVTGQPLYTN
+361 EEVTGEPLYTN

-385 KDDVL
+385 KDDVYAL
-390 QLSIAYTNKVV
+390 ANTYTNKVV

-462 TDTDR
+462 TNTDR

-481 HRDSAPFLK
+481 HIDSAPFLK